1 VRNSI
6 SMREKFQSRLSR
18 SFHLTNAPTLR
29 VARSPPRIHES
40 DSGNES
46 WGRSIWMWVG
56 PVNPLSSPP
65 PSPAPPSAKQKHGAR
80 PCRSVPFDRPEDASF
95 ARRESLW
102 DDEGIIP
109 RALARERGNARYKR
123 SGRYSLCGVY
133 TATTTMTLHPVEL
146 LRSEQCAA
154 VDKDVLTLALERGE
168 PLGVV
173 VGYC

>member
-1 VRNSI
+1 MARDHVEVSRSI
-6 SMREKFQSRLSR
+6 DPRRRQLREK
-18 SFHLTNAPTLR
+18 
-29 VARSPPRIHES
+29 
-40 DSGNES
+40 
-46 WGRSIWMWVG
+46 
-56 PVNPLSSPP
+56 
-65 PSPAPPSAKQKHGAR
+65 
-80 PCRSVPFDRPEDASF
+80 
-95 ARRESLW
+95 RRLW

-133 TATTTMTLHPVEL
+133 TATTMTLHPVEL